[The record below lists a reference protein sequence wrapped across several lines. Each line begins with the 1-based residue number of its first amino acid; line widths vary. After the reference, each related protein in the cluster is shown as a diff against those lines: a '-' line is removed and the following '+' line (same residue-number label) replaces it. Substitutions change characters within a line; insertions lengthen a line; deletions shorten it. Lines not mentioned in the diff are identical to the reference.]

1 MLNIDITKPLYGS
14 NGNMILDVNLKIE
27 DGDFVALT
35 GKSGSGKSTLLR
47 ILAGLERAEGE
58 ISLNGV
64 VWQDKTNILATQ
76 KRGIGF
82 VFQDY
87 ALFNNMSVEDN
98 LLFVKKD
105 KKLANHLLDITELQ
119 ELKDRLPHNLSG
131 GQKQRVSLCRALMNN
146 PKLLLMDEPLSA
158 LDPNMRKKL
167 QDEILIL
174 HREFKTTTIMVSH
187 DPSEIYHLASRVV
200 VLDQGEIKEEGTP
213 QDILLKNS
221 NNLSF
226 EGEIL
231 DIVNVNNIF
240 MVVVIIRQELV
251 EIKVDLDKA
260 KSLNIGDRVRVG
272 LAVPNLR
279 IF

>member
-200 VLDQGEIKEEGTP
+200 VLNQGKIIKDGTP
-213 QDILLKNS
+213 QDILLKTHS
-221 NNLSF
+221 KDNLFF
-226 EGEIL
+226 EGEVL

-240 MVVVIIRQELV
+240 MVVVTIRQELV

-260 KSLNIGDRVRVG
+260 KSLKIGDRVRVG
-272 LAVPNLR
+272 SKSLLLL
-279 IF
+279 